1 MNGGHDKK
9 FVVYCH
15 ENMINNK
22 KYIGIT
28 CQTLEQRFRKGEGY
42 KNSPHFYSAIK
53 KYGWEN
59 FSHTV
64 IYEDLSESEAKEKEI
79 GLISEFNT
87 RNPDRGYNMTPGG
100 EGYSGED
107 NPWFG
112 KHHTLENRKKMSVQ
126 RKGKKFS
133 EEHRKKISDALKG
146 RVFSD
151 ETREKMRKN
160 HADFKGEKHPHYGRP
175 FSPEH
180 MKKFR
185 DASKTPE
192 AIAKMKL
199 HKTWYSGADNPN
211 AKRVICLDTGKIYDT
226 VNDAAADNGCNPSKV
241 SAVCHGARE
250 HTRHLH
256 FALYK
261 EE

>member
-1 MNGGHDKK
+1 MNGGHDKN

-15 ENMINNK
+15 ENVINNK

-42 KNSPHFYSAIK
+42 KSSPHFYSAIK

-59 FSHTV
+59 FNHS
-64 IYEDLSESEAKEKEI
+64 ILYQDLNESEAKEKEI
-79 GLISEFNT
+79 ELIAKFNT
-87 RNPDRGYNMTPGG
+87 QDSDYGYNITPGG
-100 EGYSGED
+100 EGYVGTD

-112 KHHTLENRKKMSVQ
+112 KHHTLENRKKLSSLLKG
-126 RKGKKFS
+126 RKLS
-133 EEHRKKISDALKG
+133 EEHRNKISAALKG
-146 RVFSD
+146 RVVS
-151 ETREKMRKN
+151 EEAKKKMKEN
-160 HADFKGEKHPHYGRP
+160 HANVKGVNNPAYGRKL
-175 FSPEH
+175 SPEH
-180 MKKFR
+180 IRKLQET
-185 DASKTPE
+185 SKTPE

-211 AKRVICLDTGKIYDT
+211 AKRVICLDTGKIYNT
-226 VNDAAADNGCNPSKV
+226 MNDAAKDNGCNPSKV
-241 SAVCHGARE
+241 SEVCHGTRK
-250 HTRHLH
+250 HTRGLR